1 MTAIL
6 NLVKGI
12 LGKVLAFIPA
22 SVIAFYESYKT
33 PVLILLIALCV
44 LMSLEGYK
52 IFKGALY
59 VIVAG
64 GFGFVGYKYVAGF
77 LLSKIGGML
86 PAAPMGLS
94 YEALIAFVLALG
106 GVFFVKFAYKFTIMM
121 MGGAIGFVIGY
132 LVVAKLIIKM
142 FPTLGFLNSTPAKAV
157 IGLVIAAIMGI
168 FFILLFKHLFILGT
182 ALGCMALAGMLTVMV
197 LMPAAGLTIK
207 LGGAALGLIVGIY
220 STIHQY
226 NEEQRATDIRFYA

>member
-22 SVIAFYESYKT
+22 SVIGFYENYKT

-94 YEALIAFVLALG
+94 YAALIAFALALA

-132 LVVAKLIIKM
+132 LVVARLIIKM
-142 FPTLGFLNSTPAKAV
+142 FPTLAFLNSTPAKAV
-157 IGLVIAAIMGI
+157 IGLIIAAIMGI

-197 LMPAAGLTIK
+197 LMPAAGLVIK
-207 LGGAALGLIVGIY
+207 LGGAALGLIIGIY

-226 NEEQRATDIRFYA
+226 DEEQRATDIRFYT

>member
-22 SVIAFYESYKT
+22 PVISFYENYKI
-33 PVLILLIALCV
+33 PVLITLIALCV
-44 LMSLEGYK
+44 LVSLEGYK

-59 VIVAG
+59 VIVSG
-64 GFGFVGYKYVAGF
+64 GLGFVAYKFVAGF

-94 YEALIAFVLALG
+94 YEALIAVVFALA
-106 GVFFVKFAYKFTIMM
+106 GVFMVKCAYKFTIMIL
-121 MGGAIGFVIGY
+121 GGACGFVIGY
-132 LVVAKLIIKM
+132 LVVARLIIKM
-142 FPTLGFLNSTPAKAV
+142 FPTLAFLNSTAAKAV
-157 IGLVIAAIMGI
+157 IGLIFAAIVGI
-168 FFILLFKHLFILGT
+168 FFILLFKHLFIFGT
-182 ALGCMALAGMLTVMV
+182 ALGCMALAGMLAVMV
-197 LMPAAGLTIK
+197 VIPSASLTFK
-207 LGGAALGLIVGIY
+207 LAGAALGLVIGIY

-226 NEEQRATDIRFYA
+226 NEEQRATDIRFYT